1 MDANGGDAR
10 TGSITAAGQ
19 TFAVTQ
25 SSLTCSFTLNTGRRQ
40 PPRPLRAG
48 YLQRLRPVTGDNRY
62 LTTTLGDMRVL
73 FDGAS
78 APRVFSGN
86 GQCGAI
92 VP

>member
-1 MDANGGDAR
+1 MTVTLSTPGMGPAA
-10 TGSITAAGQ
+10 TVTAQ
-19 TFAVTQ
+19 
-25 SSLTCSFTLNTGRRQ
+25 
-40 PPRPLRAG
+40 
-48 YLQRLRPVTGDNRY
+48 VTGDNRY

-92 VP
+92 VPYSAAASASVQVQVEVQGVRAAA